1 MRDPADV
8 IDTAVRERLLVDMIE
23 RFDAEMPRVSAKA
36 KAALL
41 HILHEE
47 VAKVGG
53 EALAALRDE
62 YGATV
67 AEIEIES
74 PAPDP
79 NTVYVR
85 KVQKRV
91 IPVPVPEGSAS

>member
-8 IDTAVRERLLVDMIE
+8 IADALYRLGLDQGNDAANGAVDVLL
-23 RFDAEMPRVSAKA
+23 
-36 KAALL
+36 
-41 HILHEE
+41 
-47 VAKVGG
+47 
-53 EALAALRDE
+53 ALRDE